1 MDIDLML
8 YTEAIELAKDAN
20 LKISEFL
27 DIAKLEELRQ
37 EDWDTF
43 WKEIHNM
50 KDNKMHIF
58 LNGKEMYVTS
68 EELKEIVYMLG
79 DGEKEN
85 NILTFNA

>member
-1 MDIDLML
+1 MDIDQML

-20 LKISEFL
+20 LRVPEFL
-27 DIAKLEELRQ
+27 SIAKLEELRQ
-37 EDWDTF
+37 EDWNTF
-43 WKEIHNM
+43 WKEIHTM
-50 KDNKMHIF
+50 KNEKMHIF
-58 LNGKEMYVTS
+58 LNGKEMYVTN